1 MTAINGM
8 NAAALLADYTQNVV
22 KQPTAQNRDSAD
34 FQTAFANAG
43 SRTDTK
49 PVGAD
54 SMHNSDSRGA
64 GSDKAGTDGGNDIN
78 TKVKT
83 DSSASKADK
92 TAKDNDQ
99 TANKAASKSAS
110 ETSNTAPEKE
120 DALTGA
126 VEKIVK
132 ETAELLGIDPEQL
145 KDLMAQLGLALQDLL
160 KPENVNML
168 TANVLADGDAVS
180 LITDASVLDTA
191 RQINEMVNNV
201 LADAGA
207 DVSAASAFIED
218 KGIDISEMLADVVGP
233 EASAKADAGA
243 DENLATLKDAD
254 TQNASDVLMA
264 AAPEENIAV
273 NTEAKASTGNG
284 NSGNT
289 DHDTAHG
296 FTDEHRLHD
305 DRSAYNAA
313 EGRVQEQFS
322 QNTAQATE
330 NVSAAPESYLN
341 DPARIVEQVIEHIK
355 AEVKEDF
362 TSLEMTLNPQS
373 LGNVAVNLVSKNGAL
388 TAEFTT
394 QTEAAKAAL
403 ESQIVILKENLEQQG
418 VKVDAVD
425 VTVSSHAF
433 EQNLEQGNDGDSEAE
448 AAEKERLR
456 KATRK
461 IDLDGFTDGYPE
473 DIDEADQVTVSM
485 MQSDGNRMD
494 YRA

>member
-34 FQTAFANAG
+34 FQTAFVNAG
-43 SRTDTK
+43 SKTDTK
-49 PVGAD
+49 PVSTD
-54 SMHNSDSRGA
+54 SMHNSDSRDA

-99 TANKAASKSAS
+99 TANKSASKSAS

-191 RQINEMVNNV
+191 RQINEMINNV

-207 DVSAASAFIED
+207 DVSAASTFIED
-218 KGIDISEMLADVVGP
+218 KGIDISEMLADVIGP
-233 EASAKADAGA
+233 EVSAKADTEA
-243 DENLATLKDAD
+243 DENISALKNTDVQQGDAI
-254 TQNASDVLMA
+254 MA
-264 AAPEENIAV
+264 AAPEEMATV
-273 NTEAKASTGNG
+273 NTEPKASTENG

-296 FTDEHRLHD
+296 FNDEHRLHD

-341 DPARIVEQVIEHIK
+341 DPARTVEQVIEHIK

>member
-22 KQPTAQNRDSAD
+22 KQPTSQNQDSAD

-49 PVGAD
+49 PVSAD
-54 SMHNSDSRGA
+54 GMHNSDSRGA
-64 GSDKAGTDGGNDIN
+64 GSDKTGTDGGSDIK

-83 DSSASKADK
+83 DSSASKTDK
-92 TAKDNDQ
+92 TAKNSDQ
-99 TANKAASKSAS
+99 TDTVKKTASDSSNAS
-110 ETSNTAPEKE
+110 PEKE
-120 DALTGA
+120 EALTGA

-168 TANVLADGDAVS
+168 TANVLADGDAIS

-191 RQINEMVNNV
+191 RQINEMINNV
-201 LADAGA
+201 LADAGT
-207 DVSAASAFIED
+207 DAAAVSAFIED
-218 KGIDISEMLADVVGP
+218 KGIDISEMLAEVIGP
-233 EASAKADAGA
+233 EVSAGADAGA
-243 DENLATLKDAD
+243 DENVSVIKDTD

-264 AAPEENIAV
+264 KTPEENIAV
-273 NTEAKASTGNG
+273 NTEAKASSGNE

-313 EGRVQEQFS
+313 DGRVQEQFS

-330 NVSAAPESYLN
+330 NVSAPPESYLN
-341 DPARIVEQVIEHIK
+341 DPVRTVEQVIEHIK

-373 LGNVAVNLVSKNGAL
+373 LGNVAVNLISKNGAL

-403 ESQIVILKENLEQQG
+403 ESQIVVLKENLEQQG

-456 KATRK
+456 KGTRK
-461 IDLDGFTDGYPE
+461 IDLNTFTDGYPE

>member
-8 NAAALLADYTQNVV
+8 NATALLADYTQNVV
-22 KQPTAQNRDSAD
+22 KQPTSQNQDSAD

-49 PVGAD
+49 PVSAD
-54 SMHNSDSRGA
+54 GMHNSDSRGA
-64 GSDKAGTDGGNDIN
+64 GSDKTGTDGGSDIK

-83 DSSASKADK
+83 DSSASKTDK
-92 TAKDNDQ
+92 TAKNSDQ
-99 TANKAASKSAS
+99 TDTVKKTASDSSNAS
-110 ETSNTAPEKE
+110 PEKE
-120 DALTGA
+120 EALTGA

-168 TANVLADGDAVS
+168 TANVLADGDAIS

-191 RQINEMVNNV
+191 RQINELINNV
-201 LADAGA
+201 LADAGT
-207 DVSAASAFIED
+207 DAAAVSAFIED
-218 KGIDISEMLADVVGP
+218 KGIDISEMLAEVIGP
-233 EASAKADAGA
+233 EVSAGA
-243 DENLATLKDAD
+243 DVSADENVSVIKDTD

-264 AAPEENIAV
+264 KTPEENIAV
-273 NTEAKASTGNG
+273 NTEAKASSGNE

-313 EGRVQEQFS
+313 DGRVQEQFS
-322 QNTAQATE
+322 QNTAQTTE
-330 NVSAAPESYLN
+330 NVSAPPESYLN
-341 DPARIVEQVIEHIK
+341 DPVRTVEQVIEHIK

-373 LGNVAVNLVSKNGAL
+373 LGNVAVNLISKNGAL

-394 QTEAAKAAL
+394 QTEVAKAAL
-403 ESQIVILKENLEQQG
+403 ESQIVVLKENLEQQG

-456 KATRK
+456 KGTRK
-461 IDLDGFTDGYPE
+461 IDLNTFTDGYPE

>member
-22 KQPTAQNRDSAD
+22 KQPTSQNQDSAD

-49 PVGAD
+49 PVSAD
-54 SMHNSDSRGA
+54 GMHNSDSRGA
-64 GSDKAGTDGGNDIN
+64 GSDKTGTDGGSDIK

-83 DSSASKADK
+83 DSSASKTDK
-92 TAKDNDQ
+92 TAKNSDQ
-99 TANKAASKSAS
+99 TDTVKKTASDSSNAS
-110 ETSNTAPEKE
+110 PEKE
-120 DALTGA
+120 EALTEA

-168 TANVLADGDAVS
+168 TANVLADGDAIS

-191 RQINEMVNNV
+191 RQINEMINNV
-201 LADAGA
+201 LADAGT
-207 DVSAASAFIED
+207 DAAAVSAFIED
-218 KGIDISEMLADVVGP
+218 KGIDISEMLVEVIGP
-233 EASAKADAGA
+233 EVSAGA
-243 DENLATLKDAD
+243 DVSADENVSVIKDTD

-264 AAPEENIAV
+264 KTPEENIAV
-273 NTEAKASTGNG
+273 NTEAKASSGNE

-313 EGRVQEQFS
+313 DGRVQEQFS
-322 QNTAQATE
+322 QNTAQTTE
-330 NVSAAPESYLN
+330 NVSAPPESYLN
-341 DPARIVEQVIEHIK
+341 DPVRTVEQVIEHIK

-373 LGNVAVNLVSKNGAL
+373 LGNVAVNLISKNGAL

-403 ESQIVILKENLEQQG
+403 ESQIVVLKENLEQQG

-456 KATRK
+456 KGTRK
-461 IDLDGFTDGYPE
+461 IDLNTFTDGYPE

>member
-22 KQPTAQNRDSAD
+22 KQPTSQNQDSAD

-49 PVGAD
+49 PVSAD
-54 SMHNSDSRGA
+54 GMHNSDSRGA
-64 GSDKAGTDGGNDIN
+64 GSDNTGTDGGSDIK

-83 DSSASKADK
+83 DSSASKTDK
-92 TAKDNDQ
+92 TENNSGQ
-99 TANKAASKSAS
+99 TDTVKKTASDS
-110 ETSNTAPEKE
+110 SNTSPEKE
-120 DALTGA
+120 EALTGA

-168 TANVLADGDAVS
+168 TANVLADGDAIS

-191 RQINEMVNNV
+191 RQINEMINNV
-201 LADAGA
+201 LADAGTDA
-207 DVSAASAFIED
+207 AAASAFIED
-218 KGIDISEMLADVVGP
+218 KGIDISEMLADVIGP
-233 EASAKADAGA
+233 EVSAGA
-243 DENLATLKDAD
+243 DVSADENVSVIKDTDA
-254 TQNASDVLMA
+254 QNASDVPMA
-264 AAPEENIAV
+264 KTPEENIAV
-273 NTEAKASTGNG
+273 NIEAKASSGNG

-289 DHDTAHG
+289 DHDTSHG
-296 FTDEHRLHD
+296 FTDEHILHD

-313 EGRVQEQFS
+313 DGRVQEQFS

-330 NVSAAPESYLN
+330 NVSAPPESYLN
-341 DPARIVEQVIEHIK
+341 DPVRTVEQVIEHIK
-355 AEVKEDF
+355 AEVKENF

-373 LGNVAVNLVSKNGAL
+373 LGNVAVNLISKNGAL

-403 ESQIVILKENLEQQG
+403 ESQIVVLKENLEQQG

-456 KATRK
+456 KGTRK
-461 IDLDGFTDGYPE
+461 IDLNTFTDGYPE

>member
-22 KQPTAQNRDSAD
+22 KQPTSQNQDSAD

-49 PVGAD
+49 PVSAD
-54 SMHNSDSRGA
+54 GMHNSDSRGA
-64 GSDKAGTDGGNDIN
+64 GSDKTGTDDGSDIK

-83 DSSASKADK
+83 DSSASKTDK
-92 TAKDNDQ
+92 TAKNSDQ
-99 TANKAASKSAS
+99 TDTVKKTASDSSNAS
-110 ETSNTAPEKE
+110 PEKE
-120 DALTGA
+120 EALTEA

-168 TANVLADGDAVS
+168 TANVLADGDAIS

-191 RQINEMVNNV
+191 RQINEMINNV
-201 LADAGA
+201 LADAGT
-207 DVSAASAFIED
+207 DAAAVSAFIED
-218 KGIDISEMLADVVGP
+218 KGIDISEMLVEVIGP
-233 EASAKADAGA
+233 EVSAGA
-243 DENLATLKDAD
+243 DVSADENVSVIKDTD

-264 AAPEENIAV
+264 KTPEENIAV
-273 NTEAKASTGNG
+273 NTEAKASSGNE

-313 EGRVQEQFS
+313 DGRVQEQFS
-322 QNTAQATE
+322 QNTAQTTE
-330 NVSAAPESYLN
+330 NVSAPPESYLN
-341 DPARIVEQVIEHIK
+341 DPVRTVEQVIEHIK

-373 LGNVAVNLVSKNGAL
+373 LGNVAVNLISKNGAL

-403 ESQIVILKENLEQQG
+403 ESQIVVLKENLEQQG

-456 KATRK
+456 KGTRK
-461 IDLDGFTDGYPE
+461 IDLNTFTDGYPE

>member
-22 KQPTAQNRDSAD
+22 KQPTSQNQDSAD

-49 PVGAD
+49 PVSAD
-54 SMHNSDSRGA
+54 GMHNSDSRGA
-64 GSDKAGTDGGNDIN
+64 GSDKTGTDGGSDIK

-83 DSSASKADK
+83 DSSASKTDK
-92 TAKDNDQ
+92 TAKNSGQ
-99 TANKAASKSAS
+99 TDTVKKTASDSSNAS
-110 ETSNTAPEKE
+110 PEKE
-120 DALTGA
+120 EALTGA

-168 TANVLADGDAVS
+168 TANVLADGDAIS

-191 RQINEMVNNV
+191 RQINEMINNV
-201 LADAGA
+201 LADAGTDA
-207 DVSAASAFIED
+207 AAASAFIED
-218 KGIDISEMLADVVGP
+218 KGIDISEMLAEVIGP
-233 EASAKADAGA
+233 EVSAGADAGA
-243 DENLATLKDAD
+243 DENVSVIKDTDA
-254 TQNASDVLMA
+254 QNASDVLMTKT
-264 AAPEENIAV
+264 PEENIAV
-273 NTEAKASTGNG
+273 NTEAKASSGNG

-296 FTDEHRLHD
+296 FTDEHILHD

-313 EGRVQEQFS
+313 DGRVQEQFS

-330 NVSAAPESYLN
+330 NVSAPPESYLN
-341 DPARIVEQVIEHIK
+341 DPVRTVEQVIEHIK

-373 LGNVAVNLVSKNGAL
+373 LGNVAVNLISKNGAL

-403 ESQIVILKENLEQQG
+403 ESQIVVLKENLEQQG

-456 KATRK
+456 KGTRK
-461 IDLDGFTDGYPE
+461 IDLNTFTDGYPE

>member
-8 NAAALLADYTQNVV
+8 NAAALIADYTQNVV

-34 FQTAFANAG
+34 FQTAFVNAG

-49 PVGAD
+49 PVSAD
-54 SMHNSDSRGA
+54 SMHNSDSRDA
-64 GSDKAGTDGGNDIN
+64 ESDKAGTDGGNDIN

-99 TANKAASKSAS
+99 TANKSASKSAS

-191 RQINEMVNNV
+191 RQINEMINNV

-207 DVSAASAFIED
+207 DAAGVAAFIED
-218 KGIDISEMLADVVGP
+218 KGIDISEMLADVIGP
-233 EASAKADAGA
+233 EVSAGA
-243 DENLATLKDAD
+243 DVSADGNVSVIKDTDA
-254 TQNASDVLMA
+254 QNASDVFMA
-264 AAPEENIAV
+264 KTPEENIAV
-273 NTEAKASTGNG
+273 NTEAKASSGNG
-284 NSGNT
+284 NSENT
-289 DHDTAHG
+289 DHDTSHG
-296 FTDEHRLHD
+296 FTDEHILHD

-313 EGRVQEQFS
+313 DGRVQEQFS

-330 NVSAAPESYLN
+330 NVSAPPESYLN
-341 DPARIVEQVIEHIK
+341 DPVRTVEQVIEHIK
-355 AEVKEDF
+355 AEVKENF

-373 LGNVAVNLVSKNGAL
+373 LGNVAVNLISKNGAL

-403 ESQIVILKENLEQQG
+403 ESQIVVLKENLEQQG

-433 EQNLEQGNDGDSEAE
+433 EQNLEQGNDGNSEAE

-456 KATRK
+456 KGTRK
-461 IDLDGFTDGYPE
+461 IDLNTFTDGYPE

>member
-22 KQPTAQNRDSAD
+22 KQPTSQNQDSAD

-49 PVGAD
+49 PVSAD
-54 SMHNSDSRGA
+54 GMHNSDSRGI
-64 GSDKAGTDGGNDIN
+64 GSDKTGTDGGSDIK

-83 DSSASKADK
+83 DSSASKTDK
-92 TAKDNDQ
+92 TAKNSDQ
-99 TANKAASKSAS
+99 TDTVKKTASDS
-110 ETSNTAPEKE
+110 SNTSPEKE
-120 DALTGA
+120 EALTGA

-168 TANVLADGDAVS
+168 TANVLADGDAIS

-191 RQINEMVNNV
+191 RQINEMINNV
-201 LADAGA
+201 LADAGT
-207 DVSAASAFIED
+207 DAAAVSAFIED
-218 KGIDISEMLADVVGP
+218 KGIDISEMLAEVIGP
-233 EASAKADAGA
+233 EVSAGA
-243 DENLATLKDAD
+243 DVSADENVSVIKDTDA
-254 TQNASDVLMA
+254 QNASDVLMA
-264 AAPEENIAV
+264 KTPEENIAV
-273 NTEAKASTGNG
+273 NTEAKASSGNE

-313 EGRVQEQFS
+313 DGRVQEQFS
-322 QNTAQATE
+322 QNTAQTTE
-330 NVSAAPESYLN
+330 NVSAPPESYLN
-341 DPARIVEQVIEHIK
+341 DPVRTVEQVIEHIK

-373 LGNVAVNLVSKNGAL
+373 LGNVAVNLISKNGAL

-403 ESQIVILKENLEQQG
+403 ESQIVVLKENLEQQG

-456 KATRK
+456 KGTRK
-461 IDLDGFTDGYPE
+461 IDLNTFTDGYPE

>member
-49 PVGAD
+49 PVSAD
-54 SMHNSDSRGA
+54 GMHNSDSRGA
-64 GSDKAGTDGGNDIN
+64 GSDKNDTDGGSDI
-78 TKVKT
+78 KAK
-83 DSSASKADK
+83 SESLASKNDDRV
-92 TAKDNDQ
+92 KDNDQ
-99 TANKAASKSAS
+99 PAAVKKAANKAASDSQDTAS
-110 ETSNTAPEKE
+110 EKA

-145 KDLMAQLGLALQDLL
+145 KDLMAQLGIALQDLL

-168 TANVLADGDAVS
+168 TANVLADGDAAS

-191 RQINEMVNNV
+191 RQINEMINNV
-201 LADAGA
+201 LADAGT
-207 DVSAASAFIED
+207 DAANAAAFIED
-218 KGIDISEMLADVVGP
+218 KGIDISELFADVIGP
-233 EASAKADAGA
+233 EVSAGA
-243 DENLATLKDAD
+243 DTNTDEGVLALKD
-254 TQNASDVLMA
+254 TELQYASDTITA
-264 AAPEENIAV
+264 AAPEETIAV
-273 NTEAKASTGNG
+273 NTEAKASAQNG

-313 EGRVQEQFS
+313 DGRVQEQFS

-330 NVSAAPESYLN
+330 NTPALQESYLN
-341 DPARIVEQVIEHIK
+341 DPAKTVEQVIEHIK
-355 AEVKEDF
+355 SQVKEDF

-373 LGNVAVNLVSKNGAL
+373 LGNVAVNLISKNGAL

-403 ESQIVILKENLEQQG
+403 ESQIVVLKENLEQQG

-456 KATRK
+456 KGTRK
-461 IDLDGFTDGYPE
+461 IDLDAFTDGYPE

>member
-22 KQPTAQNRDSAD
+22 KQPTSQNQDSAD

-49 PVGAD
+49 PVSAD
-54 SMHNSDSRGA
+54 GMHNSDSRGA
-64 GSDKAGTDGGNDIN
+64 GSDKTGTDGGSDIK

-83 DSSASKADK
+83 DSSASKTDK
-92 TAKDNDQ
+92 TAKNSDQ
-99 TANKAASKSAS
+99 TDTVKKTASDSSNAS
-110 ETSNTAPEKE
+110 PEKE
-120 DALTGA
+120 EALTEA

-168 TANVLADGDAVS
+168 TANVLADGDAIS

-191 RQINEMVNNV
+191 RQINEMINNV
-201 LADAGA
+201 LADAGT
-207 DVSAASAFIED
+207 DAAAVSAFIED
-218 KGIDISEMLADVVGP
+218 KGIDISEMLVEVIGP
-233 EASAKADAGA
+233 EVSAGA
-243 DENLATLKDAD
+243 DVSADENVSVIKDTD

-264 AAPEENIAV
+264 KTPEENIAV
-273 NTEAKASTGNG
+273 NTEAKASSANE

-313 EGRVQEQFS
+313 DGRVQEQFS
-322 QNTAQATE
+322 QNTAQTTE
-330 NVSAAPESYLN
+330 NVSAPPESYLN
-341 DPARIVEQVIEHIK
+341 DPVRTVEQVIEHIK

-373 LGNVAVNLVSKNGAL
+373 LGNVAVNLISKNGAL

-403 ESQIVILKENLEQQG
+403 ESQIVVLKENLEQQG

-456 KATRK
+456 KGTRK
-461 IDLDGFTDGYPE
+461 IDLNTFTDGYPE

>member
-22 KQPTAQNRDSAD
+22 KQPTSQNQDSAD

-49 PVGAD
+49 PVSAD
-54 SMHNSDSRGA
+54 GMHNSDSRGA
-64 GSDKAGTDGGNDIN
+64 GSDKTGIDGGSDIK

-83 DSSASKADK
+83 DSSASKTDK
-92 TAKDNDQ
+92 TENNSVQ
-99 TANKAASKSAS
+99 TDTVKKTASDS
-110 ETSNTAPEKE
+110 SNTSPEKE
-120 DALTGA
+120 EALTGA

-168 TANVLADGDAVS
+168 TANVLADGDAIS

-191 RQINEMVNNV
+191 RQINEMINNV
-201 LADAGA
+201 LADAGTDA
-207 DVSAASAFIED
+207 VAASAFIED
-218 KGIDISEMLADVVGP
+218 KGIDISEMLADVIGP
-233 EASAKADAGA
+233 EVSAGA
-243 DENLATLKDAD
+243 DVSADENVSVIKDTDA
-254 TQNASDVLMA
+254 QNASDVLMTKT
-264 AAPEENIAV
+264 PEENIAV
-273 NTEAKASTGNG
+273 NTEAKASSGNG

-296 FTDEHRLHD
+296 FTDEHILHD

-313 EGRVQEQFS
+313 DGRVQEQFS

-330 NVSAAPESYLN
+330 NVPAPPESYLN
-341 DPARIVEQVIEHIK
+341 DPVRTVEQVIEHIK

-373 LGNVAVNLVSKNGAL
+373 LGNVAVNLISKNGAL

-403 ESQIVILKENLEQQG
+403 ESQIVVLKENLEQQG

-456 KATRK
+456 KGTRK
-461 IDLDGFTDGYPE
+461 IDLNTFTDGYPE
-473 DIDEADQVTVSM
+473 DIDEADQVTVGWKQNGL
-485 MQSDGNRMD
+485 QSLNDF
-494 YRA
+494 

>member
-22 KQPTAQNRDSAD
+22 KQPTAQNQDSAD

-43 SRTDTK
+43 NRNDLK
-49 PVGAD
+49 PASAD

-64 GSDKAGTDGGNDIN
+64 ASGNGGTDGGSDIK
-78 TKVKT
+78 TKAKP
-83 DSSASKADK
+83 DSSASKTADDRI
-92 TAKDNDQ
+92 KDNDQ
-99 TANKAASKSAS
+99 PDTVKNDANKAASNISDTDSKKA
-110 ETSNTAPEKE
+110 
-120 DALTGA
+120 DALKGA
-126 VEKIVK
+126 VEKIVE
-132 ETAELLGIDPEQL
+132 ETAELLGIDPKQL
-145 KDLMAQLGLALQDLL
+145 EDLLAQLGLNLQDLL

-191 RQINEMVNNV
+191 RQINEMINKV

-207 DVSAASAFIED
+207 DAAFIED
-218 KGIDISEMLADVVGP
+218 NGIDISELFSEVISP
-233 EASAKADAGA
+233 EISAGA
-243 DENLATLKDAD
+243 DKNADEGVSTLKDTD
-254 TQNASDVLMA
+254 VQYASDVPVA
-264 AAPEENIAV
+264 AASEETAAV
-273 NTEAKASTGNG
+273 NTEAKASPENG

-305 DRSAYNAA
+305 DRSAYHAA
-313 EGRVQEQFS
+313 EGRVQEQFT
-322 QNTAQATE
+322 QNTAQAAE
-330 NVSAAPESYLN
+330 NASALPESYLN
-341 DPARIVEQVIEHIK
+341 DPAKTVEQVIEHIK

-362 TSLEMTLNPQS
+362 TSLEMSLHPQS
-373 LGNVAVNLVSKNGAL
+373 LGNVAVNLISKNGAL

-403 ESQIVILKENLEQQG
+403 ESQIVVLKENLEQQG

-448 AAEKERLR
+448 AQEKEKLR
-456 KATRK
+456 KGTRK
-461 IDLDGFTDGYPE
+461 IDLDAFTDGYPE

-485 MQSDGNRMD
+485 MKSDGNRMD